1 MIIQLYYRRFY
12 IFNNRKG
19 RIAIGKSFAFD
30 TRLSYII
37 DMDQEL
43 KQILEAK
50 NLDRGSKNQEI
61 SEKT

>member
-1 MIIQLYYRRFY
+1 M
-12 IFNNRKG
+12 
-19 RIAIGKSFAFD
+19 AIGKSFAFD